1 MLYTC
6 FVVWVT
12 VLKNSI
18 YKFTIYAVCLITVG
32 FSIFL
37 ITTDNLS
44 PFTTQATIHKTI
56 ANIAPEVSGVITEVN
71 IKNGQDVKA
80 GDKLFS
86 INSQNYQ
93 LDVQLA
99 EAELHSAQELDLAKW
114 QELQSANQRL
124 IQRNFELDNA
134 QAKYARNQRLLDKG
148 LLNEQDFDES
158 KMNASVAQSAV
169 EAANAEVLRIK
180 AELSNK
186 NKNQN
191 KNKNK
196 SSAIEM
202 AETTLAKA
210 KLDLVRTNVT
220 AQFSGTISNLQL
232 QSGSYVNKGSVSLFM
247 INEESTW
254 LSADFNE
261 KGIVHLQA
269 GSTVLIAFD
278 AMPGQVFTGVIT
290 NQDRA
295 IFDSSTSTSQLS
307 AVTNDSRWIREQQK
321 IRTRIHINEANTAL
335 IAGSRASVI
344 VSNGNT
350 VVDAIG
356 YAWIKLVSWFRYIY

>member
-1 MLYTC
+1 M
-6 FVVWVT
+6 
-12 VLKNSI
+12 KDSI

-86 INSQNYQ
+86 INSLNYQ

-114 QELQSANQRL
+114 QELKSASQSL
-124 IQRNFELDNA
+124 IQRNLEWDNA

-158 KMNASVAQSAV
+158 QMNASIAKSAV
-169 EAANAEVLRIK
+169 ESANAEVLRIK

-186 NKNQN
+186 NK
-191 KNKNK
+191 
-196 SSAIEM
+196 SAAIEM

-278 AMPGQVFTGVIT
+278 AMPGQVFSGVIT

-307 AVTNDSRWIREQQK
+307 SVTNDSRWIREQQK
-321 IRTRIHINEANTAL
+321 VRTRIHINETNTAL

-350 VVDAIG
+350 VIDAIG
-356 YAWIKLVSWFRYIY
+356 YVWIKLVSWFRYIY

>member
-1 MLYTC
+1 M
-6 FVVWVT
+6 
-12 VLKNSI
+12 KDSI

-86 INSQNYQ
+86 INCQNYQ

-99 EAELHSAQELDLAKW
+99 EAELHSAQELDSVKW
-114 QELQSANQRL
+114 QELQSTNQRL
-124 IQRNFELDNA
+124 IQRNLELDNA

-158 KMNASVAQSAV
+158 KMNASVAESAV

-186 NKNQN
+186 NK
-191 KNKNK
+191 
-196 SSAIEM
+196 SSTIEM

-269 GSTVLIAFD
+269 GSTVFIAFD
-278 AMPGQVFTGVIT
+278 AMPGQVFTGVIA

-307 AVTNDSRWIREQQK
+307 AVTNDSRWIREQQQ

>member
-12 VLKNSI
+12 ILKDSI
-18 YKFTIYAVCLITVG
+18 YKFIIYAVCLITVG

-114 QELQSANQRL
+114 QELKSASQSL
-124 IQRNFELDNA
+124 IQRNLEWDNA

-158 KMNASVAQSAV
+158 KMNASVAESAV

-180 AELSNK
+180 AELSNR
-186 NKNQN
+186 NKNQ
-191 KNKNK
+191 NKNK

-232 QSGSYVNKGSVSLFM
+232 QSGSYVNKGSVALFM
-247 INEESTW
+247 VNEESTW

-269 GSTVLIAFD
+269 GSTVWIAFD
-278 AMPGQVFTGVIT
+278 AMPGQVFSGVIT

-307 AVTNDSRWIREQQK
+307 TVTNDSRWIREQQK
-321 IRTRIHINEANTAL
+321 IRTRIHIKDVNTAL

-350 VVDAIG
+350 VIDTIG

>member
-1 MLYTC
+1 M
-6 FVVWVT
+6 
-12 VLKNSI
+12 KSSI
-18 YKFTIYAVCLITVG
+18 YKFIIYAVCFITVG

-37 ITTDNLS
+37 ITSDNIS

-93 LDVQLA
+93 LDVQSA
-99 EAELHSAQELDLAKW
+99 EAELHSAQELDSAKW
-114 QELQSANQRL
+114 QELKSASQSL
-124 IQRNFELDNA
+124 IQRNLEWDNA
-134 QAKYARNQRLLDKG
+134 QTKYARSQRLLSKG

-158 KMNASVAQSAV
+158 HMNASIAKSAV

-186 NKNQN
+186 NK
-191 KNKNK
+191 
-196 SSAIEM
+196 SSAIEI
-202 AETTLAKA
+202 AETALAKA
-210 KLDLVRTNVT
+210 KLDLIRTNVT

-269 GSTVLIAFD
+269 GANVWITFD
-278 AMPGQVFTGVIT
+278 AIPGQVFSGQIT

-321 IRTRIHINEANTAL
+321 IRTRIHIKDANTAL

-350 VVDAIG
+350 IIDTIG
-356 YAWIKLVSWFRYIY
+356 YTWIKLVAWFRYIY